1 MPAHVSPDLPA
12 GGPEPRWLDE
22 DELAAWMAA
31 AALIIKLPGALD
43 AQLQAVQGLT
53 FFEYMVLAVLSE
65 QPDRTL
71 QMSDIAAATSSSL
84 SRLSHVAKRLEAQGF
99 LRRERVPGAG
109 RRTNAVLTD
118 LGFTKVAAAAPGHV
132 ARVRHLLID
141 VVPADDLAALRRI
154 GETVLGRIDPD
165 RSC

>member
-1 MPAHVSPDLPA
+1 MTAED
-12 GGPEPRWLDE
+12 PRWLTPDE
-22 DELAAWMAA
+22 RVAWLAVG
-31 AALIIKLPGALD
+31 ALLMRLPGALD
-43 AQLQAVQGLT
+43 AQLQEDHGLT

-84 SRLSHVAKRLEAQGF
+84 SRLSHVAKRLEAQGL
-99 LRRERVPGAG
+99 LRRERIPGAG

-118 LGFTKVAAAAPGHV
+118 VGRAKVVAAAPGHV
-132 ARVRHLLID
+132 ARVRHLLVD
-141 VVPADDLAALRRI
+141 AVAADDLAALRRI
-154 GETVLGRIDPD
+154 GETVVGRIDPG

>member
-1 MPAHVSPDLPA
+1 MPADASPDLPPGA
-12 GGPEPRWLDE
+12 TGPRWLGE
-22 DELAAWMAA
+22 DELEAWMAA
-31 AALIIKLPGALD
+31 AALVMRLPGALD
-43 AQLQAVQGLT
+43 AQLQAEQGLT

-71 QMSDIAAATSSSL
+71 QMSDIAAAASSSL

-118 LGFTKVAAAAPGHV
+118 AGLDKVVAAAPGHV
-132 ARVRHLLID
+132 ARVRHLLVD
-141 VVPADDLAALRRI
+141 AVPAEDLAALRRI
-154 GETVLGRIDPD
+154 GETVLARIDPD
-165 RSC
+165 RGC